1 MFKQLILVC
10 LFVRNL
16 IFRRLVLGSGG
27 GMVVVFAGVL
37 LMVVVVLGVLVL
49 VVVIV
54 ITGGKGC
61 DAGGGEWRYAV
72 VDVACCVCGLWLL
85 VVVGSES

>member
-1 MFKQLILVC
+1 MLV
-10 LFVRNL
+10 
-16 IFRRLVLGSGG
+16 VLA
-27 GMVVVFAGVL
+27 VVL
-37 LMVVVVLGVLVL
+37 LMVVVMLGVLVL

-54 ITGGKGC
+54 IGGGKGC
-61 DAGGGEWRYAV
+61 DAGGGEWRCAV

>member
-1 MFKQLILVC
+1 M
-10 LFVRNL
+10 
-16 IFRRLVLGSGG
+16 LGSGG
-27 GMVVVFAGVL
+27 GMVVVFAVVL
-37 LMVVVVLGVLVL
+37 LMVVVILGVLVL

-61 DAGGGEWRYAV
+61 DAGGGEWRCAV
-72 VDVACCVCGLWLL
+72 ADVACCVCGLWFV